1 MSGRYTEVFTRTTC
15 PECRKANRQTPTMYY
30 VSDEG
35 DLTLVQERCTDR
47 RSCGWVQTRATATGI
62 EVRRTLLQ
70 ARSRA
75 RVFATIALGEL
86 LALSAIAIAASA
98 LAAR

>member
-1 MSGRYTEVFTRTTC
+1 MSGRYREVFSRSTC

-35 DLTLVQERCTDR
+35 PLTFVQERCTDR
-47 RSCGWVQTRATATGI
+47 SCGWLETRATATGI
-62 EVRRTLLQ
+62 ETRRALLQ

-75 RVFATIALGEL
+75 RVFTMIAVGEL
-86 LALSAIAIAASA
+86 LALGAIAIAATA
-98 LAAR
+98 LAAN